1 MVVPVF
7 AALVAVAL
15 LLSERIHEDVIRRAD
30 RRAVWAA
37 RAGVVIVY
45 LYSLVWGV
53 FLTGLVTAVIAFEAW
68 RRPVHGG
75 EALVTLGVF
84 SAAWYQYAWVGDSLA
99 RTVLVLASSVPLL
112 LAGILFL
119 RAGRWVPHLHRWWLP
134 SILHDVRGEP
144 GPGR

>member
-7 AALVAVAL
+7 FAVVAVAL
-15 LLSERIHEDVIRRAD
+15 LLTDRVHGDVIRRDD

-37 RAGVVIVY
+37 RAAVVIVY
-45 LYSLVWGV
+45 LYSLAWAV
-53 FLTGLVTAVIAFEAW
+53 FLTGLITAVIAFEAW

-99 RTVLVLASSVPLL
+99 RTALVLASSVPLL
-112 LAGILFL
+112 VAGVLFL
-119 RAGRWVPHLHRWWLP
+119 RAGRWVPHLHRWRPASVLAE
-134 SILHDVRGEP
+134 R
-144 GPGR
+144 